1 MECIM
6 YTLIALLIAVSFTI
20 VCRNALKRNPAPFYT
35 AFAVIAAF
43 CAILKLAGGSVPAF
57 VTAGLLPMITG
68 GYLAAALFLIVM
80 ITGVFANG
88 STPKRFLAPIRG
100 PLSIL
105 ACILTF
111 SHAAA
116 DLPSMLSGRTG
127 VTAVSVCSI
136 ALMAVMIPL
145 FITSIPSVRSGMSY
159 FSWKRIQRLAYVFY
173 ALLFL
178 HVMILAVPGV
188 IDGDVNDTVTVI
200 AWFLIFASWL
210 ACRTV
215 RALLGDR
222 PETPLWQT
230 QLPVLLGTF
239 MLVAIVFAFTSAR
252 LASADMTGGGTAVS
266 GPAAESGAAAN
277 GSDSSENPDESS
289 SRQESAASGDEND
302 SGSSGS
308 ASSSGTYQDG
318 TYEGSGTG
326 RNGTIDVTVTVSGG
340 KITAIEIGDNR
351 EDEKWLARAESV
363 IDEIIAANGTDV
375 DTVSGATFSSSGIIE
390 AVRDALKNA

>member
-1 MECIM
+1 M

-43 CAILKLAGGSVPAF
+43 YAILKFAGGSVPAF

-68 GYLAAALFLIVM
+68 GFLAAALFLIVM

-88 STPKRFLAPIRG
+88 STPRRFLAPIRG

-116 DLPSMLSGRTG
+116 DLPSMLSG
-127 VTAVSVCSI
+127 
-136 ALMAVMIPL
+136 
-145 FITSIPSVRSGMSY
+145 
-159 FSWKRIQRLAYVFY
+159 
-173 ALLFL
+173 
-178 HVMILAVPGV
+178 
-188 IDGDVNDTVTVI
+188 
-200 AWFLIFASWL
+200 
-210 ACRTV
+210 
-215 RALLGDR
+215 
-222 PETPLWQT
+222 QT
-230 QLPVLLGTF
+230 
-239 MLVAIVFAFTSAR
+239 
-252 LASADMTGGGTAVS
+252 GGTAVS
-266 GPAAESGAAAN
+266 GPAAESGAAAEN
-277 GSDSSENPDESS
+277 GSDSSKNPDESS
-289 SRQESAASGDEND
+289 SRQDSAASGDEND
-302 SGSSGS
+302 SGSSSSGSSGS
-308 ASSSGTYQDG
+308 ASSSPGTYQDG

-340 KITAIEIGDNR
+340 KITAIEINDNL

-390 AVRDALKNA
+390 AVSDALKDA